1 MSEKVENRN
10 RAVLDAA
17 IAMAGERGFAA
28 ITRDGVAERAGVAAG
43 SVNNAYGN
51 MDGLRD
57 AVMAAAV
64 ERELVDIVGQGL
76 AAGHTA
82 ARAAPEDLKARALAK
97 LAA

>member
-17 IAMAGERGFAA
+17 VKLAQSRGYRT
-28 ITRDGVAERAGVAAG
+28 ITRQQVADEAQVAVG
-43 SVNNAYGN
+43 SVNNAFGT

-57 AVMAAAV
+57 AVMATAV
-64 ERELVDIVGQGL
+64 DRGLHVIIAQGL
-76 AAGHTA
+76 ADRHPA
-82 ARAAPEDLKARALAK
+82 ALSAPTETRNAALAS